1 MVKSPWILTTPP
13 RVEDGGAGMEDRPID
28 QQEQEALEQKAQR
41 LLEEKEADSRTRKYV
56 GPLDVAIT
64 VLLCV
69 WTVFQ
74 LYFSTVGAISAVN
87 LRAIHCI
94 FLLVFTFLLY
104 PTYKKE
110 RRVRR
115 APPIWDWALI
125 ALSVGVFTYLIFNY
139 TRIAQNGGRT
149 TDLEI
154 AIAGVALV
162 LVFEAARRA
171 SGNLAILALIFLAYN
186 WFGAYLPGKLG
197 HNGFTLRRVL
207 TTQFWGTQGLLGTGI
222 GVSATY
228 IFLFV
233 VFGAYLKYSGFSKFI
248 NDFSL
253 TLVGRS
259 PGGPAKVAVIA
270 SALMGMINGSAIA
283 NVATTGT
290 ITIPLM
296 KRTGYK
302 KEFAGAVEAVAS
314 TGGQFCPPIM
324 GAVGFVMAEFLGLSY
339 TWVML
344 AAILPAFLYYLGLL
358 FAVHFEAK
366 RLGLS
371 GLSRENIPDALEVVK
386 KQGHLAL
393 PLVVLIGLMALGY
406 TPLFA
411 ALFAIFATIG
421 ASWLRKD
428 TRMTWDKIVAATV
441 EGAKSAVSVGVCCV
455 IIGVIIGTVTL
466 TSLGLNM
473 GYLILSVVDNANI
486 YLTGFLVMI
495 MSTILGMGVPGVAA
509 YVIVQAVAVPVLVK
523 VGVTPIV
530 AHLFCL
536 IYACLSNITPPVAMS
551 SYVAAGI
558 AGSNQTR
565 TGLLSVRLGL
575 IGFLIPFFFLGSP
588 ILLIGADPT
597 ATALQTV
604 WAAVTA
610 SVGTVSLVAGLEG
623 WLLRR
628 ANVPERLVLLAVA
641 PLLLAPGLATDAV
654 GFALLAAVLAFQWF
668 TRPRADRPVQ
678 G

>member
-1 MVKSPWILTTPP
+1 
-13 RVEDGGAGMEDRPID
+13 MENEELLD
-28 QQEQEALEQKAQR
+28 QRERAQLEEKAQK
-41 LLEEKEADSRTRKYV
+41 LLEEKDSESRTRTYT
-56 GPLDVAIT
+56 GPMGTAIT
-64 VLLCV
+64 VLLCI

-74 LYFSTVGAISAVN
+74 LYFTTLGTISAIN
-87 LRAIHCI
+87 LRAFHCI
-94 FLLVFTFLLY
+94 FLLAFTFLLY

-110 RRVRR
+110 RRVRSF
-115 APPIWDWALI
+115 PPVWDIALI
-125 ALSVGVFTYLIFNY
+125 ILGAGAFGYLILNY
-139 TRIAQNGGRT
+139 TRVAQNGGRV
-149 TDLEI
+149 TDFELLI
-154 AIAGVALV
+154 AAVAV
-162 LVFEAARRA
+162 VVVFEAARRA

-186 WFGAYLPGKLG
+186 WFGQYLPGRLG
-197 HNGFTLRRVL
+197 HNGFTLKRVL
-207 TTQFWGTQGLLGTGI
+207 VNLFWGTQGLLGTGI

-233 VFGAYLKYSGFSKFI
+233 VFGAFLKYSGFSKFI

-253 TLVGRS
+253 TLVGQS
-259 PGGPAKVAVIA
+259 PGGPAKVAVLA

-296 KRTGYK
+296 KQTGYK

-324 GAVGFVMAEFLGLSY
+324 GAVGFVMAEFLNLSY
-339 TWVML
+339 TAVML
-344 AAILPAFLYYLGLL
+344 AAIIPAFLYYLGLL

-371 GLSRENIPDALEVVK
+371 GLSKENIPDAMKVLRE
-386 KQGHLAL
+386 QGHLVL
-393 PLVVLIGLMALGY
+393 PLVVLIVLMFLGY

-411 ALFAIFATIG
+411 AVFSIFATVA

-441 EGAKSAVSVGVCCV
+441 EGAKGAVSVGVCCV

-473 GYLILSVVDNANI
+473 GYLILALVENSNI
-486 YLTGFLVMI
+486 YITGLLVMV

-509 YVIVQAVAVPVLVK
+509 YVIVQAVAVPVLIK
-523 VGVTPIV
+523 VGVLDIS
-530 AHLFCL
+530 AHMFCL

-558 AGSNQTR
+558 AGSNQTK

-575 IGFLIPFFFLGSP
+575 IGFLIPFFFLDNP
-588 ILLIGADPT
+588 VLLIGADP
-597 ATALQTV
+597 AFSLLDSLVAM
-604 WAAVTA
+604 VTA
-610 SVGTVSLVAGLEG
+610 SIGTVSLVGGLEG

-628 ANVPERLVLLAVA
+628 CSVVERLVLIAVA
-641 PLLLAPGLATDAV
+641 PLMLYPGALTDAIGLAV
-654 GFALLAAVLAFQWF
+654 LAAVVVFQYV
-668 TRPRADRPVQ
+668 RRKQDDVPQ
-678 G
+678 SI

>member
-1 MVKSPWILTTPP
+1 
-13 RVEDGGAGMEDRPID
+13 MET
-28 QQEQEALEQKAQR
+28 QESIEKRAQE
-41 LLEEKEADSRTRKYV
+41 LLEEKEAESRMRTYTGWSGKV
-56 GPLDVAIT
+56 LTI
-64 VLLCV
+64 LLCI
-69 WTVFQ
+69 WAVFQ
-74 LYFSTVGAISAVN
+74 LYFTTFGVISAVN
-87 LRAIHCI
+87 LRAFHCI
-94 FLLVFTFLLY
+94 FLLTFTFLLY

-110 RRVRR
+110 KRTRKL
-115 APPIWDWALI
+115 PPIWDFVLI
-125 ALSVGVFTYLIFNY
+125 LLTIFTFGYLIMNY
-139 TRIAQNGGRT
+139 TRIAQNGGRVNT
-149 TDLEI
+149 MELI
-154 AIAGVALV
+154 IAGIAVV

-171 SGNLAILALIFLAYN
+171 SGNLSILAAIFLAYN
-186 WFGAYLPGKLG
+186 WFGQYLPGKLG
-197 HNGFTLRRVL
+197 HNGFALKRVL

-233 VFGAYLKYSGFSKFI
+233 VFGAFLKYSGFSKFI

-253 TLVGRS
+253 TLVGQS

-296 KRTGYK
+296 KQTGYK

-324 GAVGFVMAEFLGLSY
+324 GAVGFVMAEFLNLNY
-339 TWVML
+339 TTVML

-371 GLSRENIPDALEVVK
+371 GLAKENIPDAVK
-386 KQGHLAL
+386 VIKEQGHLII
-393 PLVVLIGLMALGY
+393 PLVVLIALMSFGY
-406 TPLFA
+406 TPLYSA
-411 ALFAIFATIG
+411 VIAIFATIG

-428 TRMTWDKIVAATV
+428 TRMTFDKIVAATV
-441 EGAKSAVSVGVCCV
+441 EGAKGAISVGVCCV
-455 IIGVIIGTVTL
+455 IIGIIIGTVTL

-473 GYLILSVVDNANI
+473 GYLILTVVDNTNI
-486 YLTGFLVMI
+486 YLTGLLVMI

-509 YVIVQAVAVPVLVK
+509 YVIVQAVAVPVLID
-523 VGVTPIV
+523 VGVLPMS
-530 AHLFCL
+530 AHMFCL

-551 SYVAAGI
+551 SYVASGI
-558 AGSNQTR
+558 AGSNQTK

-575 IGFLIPFFFLGSP
+575 IGFLIPFFFLDNP

-597 ATALQTV
+597 ATLTGSL
-604 WAAVTA
+604 WAMITA
-610 SVGTVSLVAGLEG
+610 SIGTIALVGGLEG
-623 WLLRR
+623 WFLRKC
-628 ANVPERLVLLAVA
+628 NILERLVLLIIA
-641 PLLLAPGLATDAV
+641 PLMLHPGSMTDII
-654 GFALLAAVLAFQWF
+654 GFGILAAIILLQYF
-668 TRPRADRPVQ
+668 TRRPASPAMADA
-678 G
+678 